1 MEQYIEFYNCEQA
14 AVNGNSAPVLN
25 SLRKEALEVVS
36 STSLP
41 KLGEENYH
49 ITDFDKIFAG
59 NYGINSNRLNIPTDV
74 TEAFRCDVPNLSTLL
89 FYVVN
94 DSFVHSKQSPKLPE
108 GVIVESLCKAAKEH
122 PELVAEYY
130 GKYAKISD
138 PQVALNTL
146 LAQDGLFI
154 YIPDNV
160 VLEKPVQVVNI
171 ANSMVPMMV
180 NRRVL
185 IVAGRNSQAKVL
197 LCDHTQKNSAE
208 MLINQVMEV
217 VSCENSVLDVYD
229 MEESAPNT
237 TRVSSLFSKQ
247 MDDSNLLVNNITLM
261 NGVTRN
267 STDIDIAGVHA
278 ETQLYGMAICQGR
291 QVVDNYTFI
300 GHNTPHCNSRELFK
314 YLLDGDAKGCF
325 GGKIYVAEGADKIE
339 AYQSNN
345 NIIASE
351 NAKMYTKPQLEI
363 YTDDVKCS
371 HGATIGQLDQNAM
384 FYMRTR
390 GISEKEARM
399 LLMQAFM
406 EDIIEKVRLEALHDR
421 LRMLVE
427 KRLSGSTYQCGDCGL
442 KCGKEN

>member
-1 MEQYIEFYNCEQA
+1 MKQYIDFYNCEQA
-14 AVNGNSAPVLN
+14 GINGNSAPVLN
-25 SLRKEALEVVS
+25 KLRKEALEVVS
-36 STSLP
+36 KTSLP

-49 ITDFDKIFAG
+49 VTDIDKLFAAD
-59 NYGINSNRLNIPTDV
+59 YGINSNRLNIPTDV

-94 DSFVHSKQSPKLPE
+94 DTFVHGKQSPRLPE
-108 GVIVESLCKAAKEH
+108 GVIVESLCKAAMEY
-122 PELVAEYY
+122 PELVEKYY
-130 GKYAKISD
+130 GKYAPISN
-138 PQVALNTL
+138 PQVALNSL
-146 LAQDGLFI
+146 LAQDGLFV

-160 VLEKPVQVVNI
+160 VVEKPIQVVNI

-185 IVAGRNSQAKVL
+185 IVAGRNAQAKLL
-197 LCDHTQKNSAE
+197 LCDHTQKNSAA
-208 MLINQVMEV
+208 MLINQVVEIV
-217 VSCENSVLDVYD
+217 ACENSVIDVYD

-247 MDDSNLLVNNITLM
+247 MDNSNLLVTNITLM
-261 NGVTRN
+261 NGITRN
-267 STDIDIAGVHA
+267 STDIDIAGSNA
-278 ETQLYGMAICQGR
+278 ETQLYGMAICQGQ
-291 QVVDNYTFI
+291 QVVDNYTYI
-300 GHNTPHCNSRELFK
+300 GHNSPHCNSRELFK
-314 YLLDGDAKGCF
+314 YLLDDDAKGCF

-371 HGATIGQLDQNAM
+371 HGATIGQLDQNAL

-390 GISEKEARM
+390 GISEKEAKM

-406 EDIIEKVRLEALHDR
+406 EDIIAKVRLSALHDR

-427 KRLSGSTYQCGDCGL
+427 KRLSGGSSHCSDCGL
-442 KCGKEN
+442 KCGK

>member
-1 MEQYIEFYNCEQA
+1 MKQYIEFYNCEQA
-14 AVNGNSAPVLN
+14 GINGNSAPVLN
-25 SLRKEALEVVS
+25 SLRKEALKVVS
-36 STSLP
+36 KTSLP
-41 KLGEENYH
+41 KLGDENYH
-49 ITDFDKIFAG
+49 ITDLHKLFEG

-94 DSFVHSKQSPKLPE
+94 DTFVHSKQSPRIPE
-108 GVIVESLCKAAKEH
+108 GVIVESLCKAAKDY
-122 PELVAEYY
+122 PELVEKHY
-130 GKYAKISD
+130 GKYAPMAN

-146 LAQDGLFI
+146 LAQDGLFV

-185 IVAGRNSQAKVL
+185 VVAGRNAQAKLL

-208 MLINQVMEV
+208 MLINQVIEV
-217 VSCENSVLDVYD
+217 VASENSVIDIYD

-247 MDDSNLLVNNITLM
+247 MDSSNLLVNNITLM
-261 NGVTRN
+261 NGTTRN
-267 STDIDIAGVHA
+267 STDINIAGTNA
-278 ETQLYGMAICQGR
+278 ETQLYGMAICQGK
-291 QVVDNYTFI
+291 QIVDNYTFI

-314 YLLDGDAKGCF
+314 YLLDDDAKSCF

-371 HGATIGQLDQNAM
+371 HGATIGQLDQNAL

-390 GISEKEARM
+390 GISEKEAKK

-406 EDIIEKVRLEALHDR
+406 EDIIAKVRLEALHDR

-427 KRLSGSTYQCGDCGL
+427 KRLSGDSYQCSDCGL
-442 KCGKEN
+442 KCGK

>member
-1 MEQYIEFYNCEQA
+1 MKQYIDFYNCEQA
-14 AVNGNSAPVLN
+14 GINGNSAPVLN
-25 SLRKEALEVVS
+25 KLRKEALEVVS
-36 STSLP
+36 KTSLP

-49 ITDFDKIFAG
+49 VTDIDKLFAAD
-59 NYGINSNRLNIPTDV
+59 YGINSNRLNIPTDV

-94 DSFVHSKQSPKLPE
+94 DTFVHGKQSPRLPE
-108 GVIVESLCKAAKEH
+108 GVIVESLCKAAMEY
-122 PELVAEYY
+122 PELIEKYY
-130 GKYAKISD
+130 GKYAPISN
-138 PQVALNTL
+138 PQVALNSL
-146 LAQDGLFI
+146 LAQDGLFV

-160 VLEKPVQVVNI
+160 VVEKPIQVVNI

-185 IVAGRNSQAKVL
+185 IVAGRNAQAKLL
-197 LCDHTQKNSAE
+197 LCDHTQKNSAA
-208 MLINQVMEV
+208 MLINQVVEIV
-217 VSCENSVLDVYD
+217 ACENSVIDVYD

-247 MDDSNLLVNNITLM
+247 MDNSNLLVTNITLM
-261 NGVTRN
+261 NGITRN
-267 STDIDIAGVHA
+267 STDIDIAGSNA
-278 ETQLYGMAICQGR
+278 ETQLYGMAICQGQ
-291 QVVDNYTFI
+291 QVVDNYTYI
-300 GHNTPHCNSRELFK
+300 GHNSPHCNSRELFK
-314 YLLDGDAKGCF
+314 YLLDDDAKGCF

-371 HGATIGQLDQNAM
+371 HGATIGQLDQNAL

-390 GISEKEARM
+390 GISEKEAKM

-406 EDIIEKVRLEALHDR
+406 EDIIAKVRLSALHDR

-427 KRLSGSTYQCGDCGL
+427 KRLSGGSSHCSDCGL
-442 KCGKEN
+442 KCGK